1 MESQEFHQSELLVH
15 CRVCGDSLVKERVT
29 YQCLAHQD
37 SLYNVFGLDR
47 TADQP
52 HIHPQRFCNRCYVA
66 VKRKSLNTSIILFNW
81 EPHCEAA
88 CRVRVLI
95 IVAVHKQSDL

>member
-66 VKRKSLNTSIILFNW
+66 VKRKRKSLNTSIILFNW

-95 IVAVHKQSDL
+95 IVAVHKQ